1 MEFLFSHAHT
11 DTYQEEEEK
20 FDITFFVI
28 TIFMSYIE
36 RKMII
41 TQL

>member
-1 MEFLFSHAHT
+1 MGNGISIFPHT
-11 DTYQEEEEK
+11 HKEEEK

-36 RKMII
+36 RKMVI